1 MTEPAFDYR
10 HLSIDERLQLVED
23 IWDSIAE
30 EANVRADALP
40 LSAAQ
45 VAELQRRI
53 ADADAHP
60 DDGIPWEQV
69 RAELM
74 QRGGC
79 RRASYF
85 DRRRAPNFLR
95 RATGTSRN
103 ASVSVLNLRRPSTPP
118 SHELEC
124 IRSGI
129 RKYGL
134 ASGARCS
141 STFHMACS
149 TAYSHT
155 QSRSSRSSI
164 IDGTRRCG
172 RHGLRYNDALQV
184 QAQVSMGSAHDH
196 ARDWSRISPY

>member
-74 QRGGC
+74 QRGG
-79 RRASYF
+79 
-85 DRRRAPNFLR
+85 
-95 RATGTSRN
+95 
-103 ASVSVLNLRRPSTPP
+103 
-118 SHELEC
+118 
-124 IRSGI
+124 
-129 RKYGL
+129 
-134 ASGARCS
+134 
-141 STFHMACS
+141 
-149 TAYSHT
+149 
-155 QSRSSRSSI
+155 
-164 IDGTRRCG
+164 
-172 RHGLRYNDALQV
+172 
-184 QAQVSMGSAHDH
+184 
-196 ARDWSRISPY
+196 

>member
-30 EANVRADALP
+30 ESNVRADALP

-74 QRGGC
+74 QRGG
-79 RRASYF
+79 
-85 DRRRAPNFLR
+85 
-95 RATGTSRN
+95 
-103 ASVSVLNLRRPSTPP
+103 
-118 SHELEC
+118 
-124 IRSGI
+124 
-129 RKYGL
+129 
-134 ASGARCS
+134 
-141 STFHMACS
+141 
-149 TAYSHT
+149 
-155 QSRSSRSSI
+155 
-164 IDGTRRCG
+164 
-172 RHGLRYNDALQV
+172 
-184 QAQVSMGSAHDH
+184 
-196 ARDWSRISPY
+196 